1 LVTCSL
7 SVLAQSPVD
16 PLDSTGDSIS
26 HGSTKIRDKA
36 KFLRW
41 FEFNPTTE
49 TSKLYAL
56 PIDGALFKSS
66 RTGEAKLG
74 DVVCLGR
81 NRFITIFQGAAAASP
96 NDVFNWLS
104 MIRIPPGVTN
114 IASMD
119 HNLEASSIA
128 GAIVNGM
135 DYGKVVGME
144 ISKMLDLNALGWK
157 LEKCEGLA
165 MVDDRTLAVG
175 NDNDF
180 GLQSVQTHINQS
192 LL

>member
-1 LVTCSL
+1 MGDPIT
-7 SVLAQSPVD
+7 QSPSN
-16 PLDSTGDSIS
+16 P
-26 HGSTKIRDKA
+26 KIRDKA

-56 PIDGALFKSS
+56 PIDGNLFKSS

-81 NRFITIFQGAAAASP
+81 GRFVAIFQGAAKAAPS
-96 NDVFNWLS
+96 DVFNWLS

-119 HNLEASSIA
+119 QSLEASSWA
-128 GAIVNGM
+128 GAVINGM
-135 DYGKVVGME
+135 DYSKVVGME
-144 ISKMLDLNALGWK
+144 IFKMLDLNALGWK
-157 LEKCEGLA
+157 LEKCEGLT
-165 MVDDRTLAVG
+165 MVDDRTLAVV

-180 GLQSVQTHINQS
+180 GLKSVQIS
-192 LL
+192 LGNCLIMRDAKRL

>member
-1 LVTCSL
+1 VRLH
-7 SVLAQSPVD
+7 AQSPID
-16 PLDSTGDSIS
+16 PLDSIGNPINQ
-26 HGSTKIRDKA
+26 GSTKIRDKA

-41 FEFNPTTE
+41 FEFNPTAE

-56 PIDGALFKSS
+56 PIDGAFFKSS

-74 DVVCLGR
+74 DLVCLGR
-81 NRFITIFQGAAAASP
+81 DRFVTIFQGAAAASP
-96 NDVFNWLS
+96 NPVFNWLS

-114 IASMD
+114 IAGMD
-119 HNLEASSIA
+119 HNLEASSMA

-135 DYGKVVGME
+135 DYSKVAGME
-144 ISKMLDLNALGWK
+144 IHKLLDLNAFGWN
-157 LEKCEGLA
+157 LEKAEGLA

-180 GLQSVQTHINQS
+180 GLQSVQFPPPP
-192 LL
+192 